1 MADKHKGEELKG
13 RTKEAV
19 GDLTGDDDQ
28 KREGKTD
35 QASAKTKD
43 KVDRATDA
51 VKDTADK
58 AVDSVKG
65 ATKR

>member
-19 GDLTGDDDQ
+19 GDLTGDKKQ
-28 KREGKTD
+28 KREGKAD
-35 QASAKTKD
+35 QTSAKTKD
-43 KVDRATDA
+43 KVGKATDK
-51 VKDTADK
+51 VQDTTDK
-58 AVDSVKG
+58 AVDAAKG